1 MDGCFDL
8 MHSGHFNA
16 VRQAKALGKILVVGV
31 HSDQE
36 ITMNKGPP
44 VMNEAERYEMVRNC
58 KWVDEMIENAPY
70 SPTEELLNRLN
81 CKYAAH
87 GDDCS
92 INVDGEDAF
101 GRLKRIGRCKIF
113 KRTEGISTTNIV
125 GKLLLMTRD
134 QWEAVSTPTMAK
146 DFQAE
151 ITNSGRQMLT
161 TSRRISEFANKKDP
175 LPTDRIVYID
185 GTFDLFRKHQSRH
198 WTCGDSQEGQ
208 GTGGLPDRGGS

>member
-1 MDGCFDL
+1 

-16 VRQAKALGKILVVGV
+16 IRQAKALGKILVVGV

-36 ITMNKGPP
+36 ITLNKGPP
-44 VMNEAERYEMVRNC
+44 VMNEQERYEMVRNC
-58 KWVDEMIENAPY
+58 KWVDEMIPDAPY
-70 SPTEELLNRLN
+70 SPSPELLDQVN
-81 CKYAAH
+81 CRYAAH

-113 KRTEGISTTNIV
+113 KRTEGTSTTNIV

-134 QWEAVSTPTMAK
+134 RWEAVSTPTMAR

-151 ITNSGRQMLT
+151 ITSSSRQVLT
-161 TSRRISEFANKKDP
+161 TSRRISEFATKKDA
-175 LPTDRIVYID
+175 LPTDRVVYID
-185 GTFDLFRKHQSRH
+185 GTYDLFRKCEHRHRSRGNPEESER
-198 WTCGDSQEGQ
+198 T
-208 GTGGLPDRGGS
+208 R